1 MSRLFGPVMQTAYV
15 VRDLDAALAYWTG
28 VLGVGP
34 FVVTE
39 TVPYAQVRYRGR
51 PIALA
56 TRVAIAYSGDQ
67 QIELI
72 QQTSGDRSMFLDFLD
87 GGEGMHHVCVVAD
100 DFAAAM
106 DLAARQG
113 LEIVQD
119 GATTAGIRF
128 AYLDRPG
135 TPRGSALEIVEG
147 SRGLL
152 RYFDRL
158 KGLAAAWDGRD
169 PVVRL

>member
-15 VRDLDAALAYWTG
+15 VRDLDAAMAHWTG

-34 FVVTE
+34 FFVTDA
-39 TVPYAQVRYRGR
+39 VPYAEVRYRGW
-51 PIALA
+51 PIAIG
-56 TRVAIAYSGDQ
+56 TRVAIAYSGEQ

-72 QQTSGDRSMFLDFLD
+72 QQTSGDPSMFTDFLE
-87 GGEGMHHVCVVAD
+87 GGEGMHHVCVVAS
-100 DFAAAM
+100 DFAGAM
-106 DLAARQG
+106 DLAARHG

-152 RYFDRL
+152 RYFERL
-158 KGLAAAWDGRD
+158 KGVAAAWDGTEA
-169 PVVRL
+169 VRRI

>member
-1 MSRLFGPVMQTAYV
+1 MSRLFGPIMQTAYV
-15 VRDLDAALAYWTG
+15 VRDLDVAMAHWTD

-34 FVVTE
+34 FFVTE
-39 TVPYAQVRYRGR
+39 SVPYAQVRYRGR
-51 PIALA
+51 PVTIA
-56 TRVAIAYSGDQ
+56 TRVAIAYSGEQ

-72 QQTSGDRSMFLDFLD
+72 QQTSGDGSMFTDFLA
-87 GGEGMHHVCVVAD
+87 GGEGMHHVCVVAS
-100 DFAAAM
+100 DFPAAM
-106 DLAARQG
+106 ALAAGQG

-147 SRGLL
+147 SPGLL
-152 RYFDRL
+152 RFFDRL
-158 KGLAAAWDGRD
+158 KRTAAAWDGADAIR
-169 PVVRL
+169 RL